1 MQSKMIVVEG
11 IDGAGKGMVIA
22 HVAKLLA
29 EMNINVITT
38 REPGGTPKAELIR
51 DILKGEGA
59 AEPTRQEKLFPLTE
73 LMLFYAARHQ
83 HVEGL
88 IKPALAKGN
97 WVLSDRFNLSSWA
110 YQGMARQL
118 PFTTLQTIDDLSLR
132 GFAPDVTIFLDLP
145 PTTAQTRQ
153 ATRDDNYKDSIEE
166 EGLSFQERCRKGYMQ
181 VLEINTIKKGH
192 VIIIDASKSA
202 LEVCA
207 QVTENL
213 TRYIKSDEEARRE
226 LKELGDFQRQ
236 QRK

>member
-1 MQSKMIVVEG
+1 MQGKMIVVEG

-59 AEPTRQEKLFPLTE
+59 AEPTRHEKLFPLTE

-83 HVEGL
+83 HVNGL
-88 IKPALAKGN
+88 IKPTLARGD
-97 WVLSDRFNLSSWA
+97 WILSDRFNLSSWA
-110 YQGMARQL
+110 YQGMAREL
-118 PFTTLQTIDDLSLR
+118 PDTVLQTIDDLSLR

-145 PTTAQTRQ
+145 PEDARIRQ
-153 ATRDDNYKDSIEE
+153 AMRDSHYLDAIEE
-166 EGLSFQERCRKGYMQ
+166 EGLSFQQKCRNGYMR
-181 VLEINTIKKGH
+181 VLGINTIKKGH
-192 VIIIDASKSA
+192 VITIDASKSA